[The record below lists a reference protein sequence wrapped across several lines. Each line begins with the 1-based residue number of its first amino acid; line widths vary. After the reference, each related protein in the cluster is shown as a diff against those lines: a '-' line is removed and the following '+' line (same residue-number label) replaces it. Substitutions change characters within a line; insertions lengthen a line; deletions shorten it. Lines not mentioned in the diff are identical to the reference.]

1 MITRKLLK
9 IAGVEKYI
17 NSSTGEVVEM
27 KVEGFE
33 MRDFNFTKIW
43 LKPFLKILCDDE
55 ITMSST
61 RIKFFAWLIER
72 MNRENEI
79 SMTVKGMAEA
89 SGISYQVAVD
99 VLKALK
105 RLDFIKKVQTVYIIN
120 PDIIFKGSVKMRQ
133 EVMKKYNSK
142 NSMHS

>member
-43 LKPFLKILCDDE
+43 LKPFLEILCDE
-55 ITMSST
+55 EVSMSNT

-79 SMTVKGMAEA
+79 SMTIKGMVKA
-89 SGISYQVAVD
+89 SGISTQVVVD

-120 PDIIFKGSVKMRQ
+120 PDIIFKGSTKLRQ
-133 EVMKKYNSK
+133 EVREKYNSENP
-142 NSMHS
+142 NS